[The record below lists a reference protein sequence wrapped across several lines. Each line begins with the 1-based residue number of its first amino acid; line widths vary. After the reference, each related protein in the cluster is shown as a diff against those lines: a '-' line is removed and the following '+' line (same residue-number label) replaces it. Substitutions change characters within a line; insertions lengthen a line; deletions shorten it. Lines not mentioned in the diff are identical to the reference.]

1 MKKLI
6 VLFLGLSTAA
16 SAQNYAELMA
26 KSIMH
31 THPDS
36 ISVKAGKPA
45 GWDYEQGLVLK
56 ALENVYQRTGDATYF
71 HYIKKNI
78 DSFVD
83 EKGNAKGIP
92 NMPANAAA
100 GAAGAA
106 AGNAMK
112 VDTLV
117 VKVLKHG

>member
-6 VLFLGLSTAA
+6 VLLFGLSTAV
-16 SAQNYAELMA
+16 SAQNYSELMA
-26 KSIMH
+26 KSMMH

-36 ISVKAGKPA
+36 ISVKVGKPA

-83 EKGNAKGIP
+83 ANGNIRTYHFDEF
-92 NMPANAAA
+92 NS
-100 GAAGAA
+100 
-106 AGNAMK
+106 
-112 VDTLV
+112 
-117 VKVLKHG
+117 